1 MIIAAKL
8 ENHDSMTRFHITVI
22 LFAACCLSCSQRP
35 DVHAG
40 FTDEPQGTVVFDF
53 EEYALPASDIE
64 LYDVERVGNRYY
76 CRFAEM
82 RRSSWGPNSSP
93 DHLFSFSLR
102 DRNPQRLPLPDED
115 WELRFIFQ
123 RGDSLFAK
131 LSERYTVDSYKYYCY
146 NPKAGKW
153 NPYDASASFID
164 GCYDDDEW
172 AVRYVEHGEFG
183 AAMWFIDKR
192 ASKEYAFWGLSGEVH
207 RIDSTFYVVG
217 GTRVYEIA
225 DPTVGFL
232 CDSTTTYEKVRDQ
245 QLMARPF
252 GKAGYSSREL
262 TFPPIVR
269 YDNHDP
275 LWEGTMPDGTT
286 MFLGGFGVWDG
297 AKADTLI
304 TGSFQSGGRLHCLLE
319 TPSATVLTRWEDGR
333 MTTVHELPAYE
344 DVDVLSTI
352 PDSVRPGDETLLI
365 LAKQGKGS
373 YDLYEMGED
382 GNTLLRLTYMHGLE
396 AVEQDGFAT
405 LFDFLLD
412 NWGKLSFDEVVRV
425 EESLG
430 AKVSIKGL
438 EAYRNSYPPK
448 EVFSPEETYHIDI
461 LSKQI
466 GENYTVD
473 SEYWVADSDSSVSAV
488 FLDWQ
493 ENWHYRSGF
502 DRSAKAAEIDSI
514 ITRRCGPGRNVPLN
528 GGKSGY
534 TEWHS
539 GSQTIRLYNSV
550 RLVIY

>member
-1 MIIAAKL
+1 MIIVAKL

-22 LFAACCLSCSQRP
+22 LFAAYCLSCSQRP

-102 DRNPQRLPLPDED
+102 DRNPQRLPLPEED
-115 WELRFIFQ
+115 GDLRFIFQ
-123 RGDSLFAK
+123 RGDSLFASV
-131 LSERYTVDSYKYYCY
+131 SEKNTWDKYKYYCFD
-146 NPKAGKW
+146 PKAGKW
-153 NPYDASASFID
+153 NSYDNSASFSD
-164 GCYDDDEW
+164 CLYDDDEW
-172 AVRYVEHGEFG
+172 VVRYVDHGEFG
-183 AAMWFIDKR
+183 AVMWFIDKR
-192 ASKEYAFWGLSGEVH
+192 ASKEYAFWGLRGKVH
-207 RIDSTFYVVG
+207 RIGGIFYVVG

-245 QLMARPF
+245 RLMGIPF
-252 GKAGYSSREL
+252 VRAGYSSREL
-262 TFPPIVR
+262 TFMPIVK
-269 YDNHDP
+269 YDDQD
-275 LWEGTMPDGTT
+275 LLMDEVFMGDIV
-286 MFLGGFGVWDG
+286 FLGGFGVWEG
-297 AKADTLI
+297 ARADTLI
-304 TGSFQSGGRLHCLLE
+304 SGSFQSGGRLHCLLD

-333 MTTVHELPAYE
+333 MTTLHELPVYE

-352 PDSVRPGDETLLI
+352 PDPARPEDETLLV
-365 LAKQGKGS
+365 LAQAGKGS

-382 GNTLLRLTYMHGLE
+382 GNTLLRLTYKHGLE
-396 AVEQDGFAT
+396 AIEQDGFAT
-405 LFDFLLD
+405 LFGFLLD
-412 NWGKLSFDEVVRV
+412 NWGKLSFDEVVQA

-438 EAYRNSYPPK
+438 EAYRNSYPPQD
-448 EVFSPEETYHIDI
+448 VFSPEETYHIDI

-466 GENYTVD
+466 GETYYVD
-473 SEYWVADSDSSVSAV
+473 SEYWVADSDSTVPAV
-488 FLDWQ
+488 FL
-493 ENWHYRSGF
+493 NWREIRPNRSGF
-502 DRSAKAAEIDSI
+502 DRSAKVAEIDSI
-514 ITRRCGPGRNVPLN
+514 ITRRCGLGRIIPPLDRKQ
-528 GGKSGY
+528 GF

-539 GSQTIRLYNSV
+539 DSQTIQLYNDV

>member
-1 MIIAAKL
+1 
-8 ENHDSMTRFHITVI
+8 MTRFHISLFI
-22 LFAACCLSCSQRP
+22 LAVCCLSCLQRP
-35 DVHAG
+35 DVHTG
-40 FTDEPQGTVVFDF
+40 FRDEPQESVVFDF
-53 EEYALPASDIE
+53 EEYALPASDIV
-64 LYDVERVGNRYY
+64 LCNVVKAAGVYY
-76 CRFAEM
+76 CHFYEE
-82 RRSSWGPNSSP
+82 RRSSWGANLSP
-93 DHLFSFSLR
+93 DHLFSFSFR
-102 DRNPQRLPLPDED
+102 DRKPRRLPLPDED

-192 ASKEYAFWGLSGEVH
+192 ASKEYAFWDLSGEVH

-275 LWEGTMPDGTT
+275 LREGTMPDGTT
-286 MFLGGFGVWDG
+286 MFLGGFGVWEG

-304 TGSFQSGGRLHCLLE
+304 TGSFQSSGRLHCLLK
-319 TPSATVLTRWEDGR
+319 TPTATVLTRWEDGR

-412 NWGKLSFDEVVRV
+412 NWGKLSFDEVVQV

-430 AKVSIKGL
+430 AKVSIKGM
-438 EAYRNSYPPK
+438 EADRNRYPPQ

-473 SEYWVADSDSSVSAV
+473 SQYWVAESDSSVSAV
-488 FLDWQ
+488 FLDWD
-493 ENWHYRSGF
+493 EPWPYRSYF
-502 DRSAKAAEIDSI
+502 DWNAKAAEIDSI
-514 ITRRCGPGRNVPLN
+514 ITRRCGSGRIISPPGR
-528 GGKSGY
+528 KQEY
-534 TEWHS
+534 TEWHF
-539 GSQTIRLYNSV
+539 GSQTTRLYNNNGV
-550 RLVIY
+550 RLVVF